1 MLEVI
6 IIEYNEITLLVLRYF
21 DESKERTPIYFCRQT
36 SKRCKKSTFVDLFLR
51 VLRGELFLEGKI
63 CVVLVHV
70 DVDEL
75 CLATPCKGYLYRRI
89 LWLRKAF

>member
-63 CVVLVHV
+63 CVVRGQGMLPQS
-70 DVDEL
+70 L
-75 CLATPCKGYLYRRI
+75 RPFLKRR
-89 LWLRKAF
+89 KS